1 MHFVTWR
8 IRASARMYGKM
19 NMTGGSTA
27 LLGKT
32 NVTEVPRSG
41 LCPLG
46 TIFAGTQILNGE
58 PIFPWNSSTERSSLT
73 ISFRSTWMCAWNM
86 MFTFYQWASLFTF
99 NVCIAVE
106 LWIKFPTGATPDRG
120 CPGVPVQGGIL
131 IFFISLHGVVT
142 QFVNVSIL
150 CVPVHEDTTH
160 QIEHFS
166 G

>member
-58 PIFPWNSSTERSSLT
+58 PIFPWNSSTERGSLT
-73 ISFRSTWMCAWNM
+73 ISLRSTWMCAWNM
-86 MFTFYQWASLFTF
+86 MFTFYDRK
-99 NVCIAVE
+99 VCIVWMSTFALRSNCGSNFPPAQHQIGAVLVYQYKVEFLFLSYPYME
-106 LWIKFPTGATPDRG
+106 LWRSSLMFRSFVYRYTRTQPTR
-120 CPGVPVQGGIL
+120 
-131 IFFISLHGVVT
+131 
-142 QFVNVSIL
+142 
-150 CVPVHEDTTH
+150 
-160 QIEHFS
+160 
-166 G
+166 